1 MKNVDFRPGN
11 MIQKTRNCDQR
22 QEECKS
28 LKYSIIIRHS
38 LVFSEET
45 IVWHK
50 NVQHCH
56 NTECCYVGVYRTK
69 RLRFSRV
76 EQGNAVVLLGTIR

>member
-22 QEECKS
+22 QGECKS
-28 LKYSIIIRHS
+28 LKYSIIIRNS

-56 NTECCYVGVYRTK
+56 N
-69 RLRFSRV
+69 S
-76 EQGNAVVLLGTIR
+76 AVTWESTDVPNKEAPVF